1 MGLDDN
7 HALSLDSKHSA
18 AYMKSPAA
26 LMAILIIFSMVS
38 GCFGSEEKEDVEYDS
53 PFTFDQ
59 GEIPSTTWYHYAG
72 TVSSPFAV
80 NAIDSYSITNANIT
94 HNLTGNN
101 VPFFTQAT
109 YYGTGWDT
117 FEPTIGVTSSGAI
130 FFTNYN
136 GLGDGTHIIRSRD
149 QGQTWEDVGPFGMS
163 DDQGQTPNSNDPYLY
178 VDKFNDK
185 LVKFDMHALTAMFV
199 EYSDNDGETWSTPF
213 PVEGYYAPQDH
224 QSIASMPHGNAIVG
238 DVVYVYCINTG
249 SPALGAQCSRSLDG
263 GHTWD
268 AQQIGYPTESF
279 GNQCSGL
286 HGHVA
291 GGSDGSI
298 YRGNPSCEG
307 PAVYASHDGG
317 YTWTENTITT
327 EVGMQ
332 QGWHSHEVAVAV
344 DEGGNV
350 HATWISTDMMP
361 WYAYSRDKGE
371 TWSSPVMIAAPTVK
385 ETGFPTI
392 FAGDE
397 GRVVMGYI
405 GEVVDCN
412 EMNNTTAK
420 HCGWG
425 GYMAIMTDAFTENP
439 LITSVVVNLPE
450 DALDITSDCGNVR
463 CGGFGDFID
472 VELDDEGRPWIA
484 LAHNAAGTE
493 EAIIGTLVTG
503 PSLYGDVVQLYDLPL
518 GGVSSLKMI

>member
-1 MGLDDN
+1 MVI
-7 HALSLDSKHSA
+7 LSSSL
-18 AYMKSPAA
+18 
-26 LMAILIIFSMVS
+26 S
-38 GCFGSEEKEDVEYDS
+38 GCLLWGEEEAEEGEGTGPFAFDED
-53 PFTFDQ
+53 
-59 GEIPSTTWYHYAG
+59 IPSTTWYHYPG
-72 TVSSPFAV
+72 TVTEPW
-80 NAIDSYSITNANIT
+80 AIDATSPSAVSAANIT
-94 HNLTGNN
+94 ANLTGANT
-101 VPFFTQAT
+101 PFFASAT

-136 GLGDGTHIIRSRD
+136 GLGDGTHIIRSKD
-149 QGQTWEDVGPFGMS
+149 WGQTWEDVGPFGMS

-178 VDKFNDK
+178 VDKFNDR

-199 EYSDNDGETWSTPF
+199 EYSDDDGETWSTPF

-224 QSIASMPHGNAIVG
+224 QSIASMPHENAIVG

-268 AQQIGYPTESF
+268 PQRIGYPTESF

-317 YTWTENTITT
+317 YTWSEHTITT

-332 QGWHSHEVAVAV
+332 QGWHSHEVATAV

-361 WYAYSRDKGE
+361 WYAYSRDQGM
-371 TWSSPVMIAAPTVK
+371 TWSQPMMVAAPGVN
-385 ETGFPTI
+385 ESGFPTI

-397 GRVVMGYI
+397 GRVVIGYI
-405 GEVVDCN
+405 GEVNDVEN
-412 EMNNTTAK
+412 ENATGGV
-420 HCGWG
+420 GWG
-425 GYMAIMTDAFTENP
+425 GYMAIMTNAFEERP
-439 LITSVVVNLPE
+439 LITSVVVNSP
-450 DALDITSDCGNVR
+450 DDPLDVTSDCGNVR

-472 VELDDEGRPWIA
+472 VELDDAGRPWIA
-484 LAHNAAGTE
+484 LAHNAAGFE
-493 EAIIGTLVTG
+493 EAIVGTLTEG
-503 PSLYGDVVQLYDLPL
+503 PALYGDIVALDSLPP
-518 GGVSSLKMI
+518 GGNSTLKMG

>member
-1 MGLDDN
+1 MDGTNKHECVLFFN
-7 HALSLDSKHSA
+7 RWSLRCIMRSN
-18 AYMKSPAA
+18 A
-26 LMAILIIFSMVS
+26 LMMVSVILCSSLTGCFASESTIDITEDNIFS
-38 GCFGSEEKEDVEYDS
+38 FSE
-53 PFTFDQ
+53 
-59 GEIPSTTWYHYAG
+59 GEIPITTWYHFAG
-72 TVSSPFAV
+72 SV
-80 NAIDSYSITNANIT
+80 NRPWTIDATNSFEVNSANLIF
-94 HNLTGNN
+94 NLSGFN
-101 VPFFTQAT
+101 VPYYTSGT

-117 FEPTIGVTSSGAI
+117 FEPTIGITSSGAI

-149 QGQTWEDVGPFGMS
+149 QGQTWEDVGPFNQI
-163 DDQGQTPNSNDPYLY
+163 DDDSGQTPNSNDPYLY

-185 LVKFDMHALTAMFV
+185 LVKFDMHALASMFV
-199 EYSDNDGETWSTPF
+199 EYSEDEGESWSVPF

-224 QSIASMPHGNAIVG
+224 QSIASVPHENAILG
-238 DVVYVYCINTG
+238 GIVYVYCINTG

-268 AQQIGYPTESF
+268 LQQIGYPTESF

-317 YTWTENTITT
+317 YTWSEHTITT

-332 QGWHSHEVAVAV
+332 EGWHSHEVAVAV

-371 TWSSPVMIAAPTVK
+371 TWSSPMMVAAPVVN
-385 ETGFPTI
+385 ESGFPTI

-397 GRVVMGYI
+397 GRIVIGYI
-405 GEVVDCN
+405 GESHDWN
-412 EMNNTTAK
+412 ESTGG
-420 HCGWG
+420 GWS
-425 GYMAIMTDAFTENP
+425 GYMAIMTDTFSESP
-439 LITSVVVNLPE
+439 LITSVAVNLPT
-450 DALDITSDCGNVR
+450 DPLDILPDCGNIR

-472 VELDDEGRPWIA
+472 VEIDDEGRPWIA
-484 LAHNAAGTE
+484 LAHNAAGNE
-493 EAIIGTLVTG
+493 EAIIGTIMTG
-503 PSLYGDVVQLYDLPL
+503 PALYGEIVQLPFLPE
-518 GGVSSLKMI
+518 GGNSTLKM

>member
-1 MGLDDN
+1 MVI
-7 HALSLDSKHSA
+7 LSSSL
-18 AYMKSPAA
+18 
-26 LMAILIIFSMVS
+26 S
-38 GCFGSEEKEDVEYDS
+38 GCLLWGEEEAEEGEGTGPFAFDED
-53 PFTFDQ
+53 
-59 GEIPSTTWYHYAG
+59 IPSTTWYHYPG
-72 TVSSPFAV
+72 TVTEPW
-80 NAIDSYSITNANIT
+80 AIDATSPSAVSAANIT
-94 HNLTGNN
+94 ANLTGANT
-101 VPFFTQAT
+101 PFFASAT

-136 GLGDGTHIIRSRD
+136 GLGDGTHIIRSKD
-149 QGQTWEDVGPFGMS
+149 WGQTWEDVGPFGMS

-178 VDKFNDK
+178 VDKFNDR

-199 EYSDNDGETWSTPF
+199 EYSDDDGETWSTPF

-224 QSIASMPHGNAIVG
+224 QSIASMPHENAIVG

-268 AQQIGYPTESF
+268 PQRIGYPTESF

-317 YTWTENTITT
+317 YTWSEHTITT

-332 QGWHSHEVAVAV
+332 QGWHSHEVATAV

-361 WYAYSRDKGE
+361 WYAYSRDQGM
-371 TWSSPVMIAAPTVK
+371 TWSQPMMVAAPGVN
-385 ETGFPTI
+385 ESGFPTI

-397 GRVVMGYI
+397 GRVVIGYI
-405 GEVVDCN
+405 GEVNDVEN
-412 EMNNTTAK
+412 ENATGGV
-420 HCGWG
+420 GWG
-425 GYMAIMTDAFTENP
+425 GYMAILTNAFEERP
-439 LITSVVVNLPE
+439 LITSVVVNSP
-450 DALDITSDCGNVR
+450 DDPLDVTSDCGNVR

-472 VELDDEGRPWIA
+472 VELDDAGRPWIA
-484 LAHNAAGTE
+484 LAHNAAGFE
-493 EAIIGTLVTG
+493 EAIVGTLTEG
-503 PSLYGDVVQLYDLPL
+503 PALYGDIVALDSLPP
-518 GGVSSLKMI
+518 GGNSTLKMG

>member
-1 MGLDDN
+1 MR
-7 HALSLDSKHSA
+7 SI
-18 AYMKSPAA
+18 A
-26 LMAILIIFSMVS
+26 LMLTLLLVAPVLS
-38 GCFGSEEKEDVEYDS
+38 GCFGGGEGGEEESGSIFYFE
-53 PFTFDQ
+53 Q
-59 GEIPSTTWYHYAG
+59 GEIPSTTWYHYPGSVA
-72 TVSSPFAV
+72 SPFAV
-80 NAIDSYSITNANIT
+80 DATDFDAVVAANIT
-94 HNLTGNN
+94 SNLTGMST
-101 VPFFTQAT
+101 PFFTEAT
-109 YYGTGWDT
+109 YYGTGYDT
-117 FEPTIGVTSSGAI
+117 FEPTIGITSSGAI
-130 FFTNYN
+130 FFTNWN

-149 QGQTWEDVGPFGMS
+149 LGQTWEDVGPFGMS

-178 VDKFNDK
+178 VDKFSDR
-185 LVKFDMHALTAMFV
+185 LVKFDMHALTMMFV
-199 EYSDNDGETWSTPF
+199 EYSTDDGETWSAPF

-224 QSIASMPHGNAIVG
+224 QSIASMPHSNAIVG

-263 GHTWD
+263 GHSWD
-268 AQQIGYPTESF
+268 PQRIGYPTESF

-317 YTWTENTITT
+317 YTWSEHTITT
-327 EVGMQ
+327 EVPMQ

-350 HATWISTDMMP
+350 HATWISIDQMP
-361 WYAYSRDKGE
+361 WYAYSRDRGE
-371 TWSSPVMIAAPTVK
+371 TWSEPMMVAAPNVT

-392 FAGDE
+392 FAGEE
-397 GRVVMGYI
+397 GRVVLGYI
-405 GEVVDCN
+405 GEVNDC
-412 EMNNTTAK
+412 ETTGNNTTEGNNSV
-420 HCGWG
+420 CGWG
-425 GYMAIMTDAFTENP
+425 GYMAIMTDAFAENP

-450 DALDITSDCGNVR
+450 DPLDITSDCGNVR

-472 VELDDEGRPWIA
+472 VELDDNGRPWIA

-493 EAIIGTLVTG
+493 EAVIGTLMTG
-503 PSLYGDVVQLYDLPL
+503 PSLYGEVGQLPILAA
-518 GGVSSLKMI
+518 GGVSSLKM

>member
-1 MGLDDN
+1 MDGTNKHECVLFFN
-7 HALSLDSKHSA
+7 RWSLRCIMRSN
-18 AYMKSPAA
+18 A
-26 LMAILIIFSMVS
+26 LMMVSVILCSSLTGCFASESTIDITEDNIFS
-38 GCFGSEEKEDVEYDS
+38 FSE
-53 PFTFDQ
+53 
-59 GEIPSTTWYHYAG
+59 GEIPITTWYHFAG
-72 TVSSPFAV
+72 SV
-80 NAIDSYSITNANIT
+80 NRPWTIDATNSFEVNSANLIF
-94 HNLTGNN
+94 NLSGFN
-101 VPFFTQAT
+101 VPYYTSGT

-117 FEPTIGVTSSGAI
+117 FEPTIGITSSGAI

-149 QGQTWEDVGPFGMS
+149 QGQTWEDVGPFNQI
-163 DDQGQTPNSNDPYLY
+163 DDDSGQTPNSNDPYLY

-185 LVKFDMHALTAMFV
+185 LVKFDMHALASMFV
-199 EYSDNDGETWSTPF
+199 EYSEDEGESWSVPF

-224 QSIASMPHGNAIVG
+224 QSIASVPHENAILG
-238 DVVYVYCINTG
+238 GIVYVYCINTG

-268 AQQIGYPTESF
+268 LQQIGYPTESF

-317 YTWTENTITT
+317 YTWSEHTITT

-371 TWSSPVMIAAPTVK
+371 TWSSPMMVAAPVVN
-385 ETGFPTI
+385 ESGFPTI

-397 GRVVMGYI
+397 GRIVIGYI
-405 GEVVDCN
+405 GESHDWN
-412 EMNNTTAK
+412 ESTGG
-420 HCGWG
+420 GWS
-425 GYMAIMTDAFTENP
+425 GYMAIMTDTFSESP
-439 LITSVVVNLPE
+439 LITSVAVNLPT
-450 DALDITSDCGNVR
+450 DPLDILPDCGNIR

-472 VELDDEGRPWIA
+472 VEIDDEGRPWIA
-484 LAHNAAGTE
+484 LAHNAAGNE
-493 EAIIGTLVTG
+493 EAIIGTIMTG
-503 PSLYGDVVQLYDLPL
+503 PALYGEIVQLPFLPE
-518 GGVSSLKMI
+518 GGNSTLKM

>member
-1 MGLDDN
+1 MRSVSVML
-7 HALSLDSKHSA
+7 ALL
-18 AYMKSPAA
+18 
-26 LMAILIIFSMVS
+26 LMAPLLS
-38 GCFGSEEKEDVEYDS
+38 GCFGSEKQAEEVIE
-53 PFTFDQ
+53 TAFDFEQ
-59 GEIPSTTWYHYAG
+59 GEIPRTTWYHYPG
-72 TVSSPFAV
+72 TVSSPMAV
-80 NAIDSYSITNANIT
+80 DATDPNAVLAANIT
-94 HNLTGNN
+94 SNLTGMSL
-101 VPFFTQAT
+101 PFFAEAT
-109 YYGTGWDT
+109 YYGTGYDT
-117 FEPTIGVTSSGAI
+117 FEPTIGITSSGAI
-130 FFTNYN
+130 FFTNWN

-149 QGQTWEDVGPFGMS
+149 WGQTWEDVGPFGMS

-185 LVKFDMHALTAMFV
+185 LVKFDMHALTMMFV
-199 EYSDNDGETWSTPF
+199 EYSNDDGETWSAPF

-224 QSIASMPHGNAIVG
+224 QSIASMPHSNAIVG

-249 SPALGAQCSRSLDG
+249 SPALGAQCSRSIDG

-268 AQQIGYPTESF
+268 AQRIGYPTESF

-291 GGSDGSI
+291 GGSDGSV

-317 YTWTENTITT
+317 YTWSEHTITT
-327 EVGMQ
+327 DVPMQ

-350 HATWISTDMMP
+350 HATWISIDQMP
-361 WYAYSRDKGE
+361 WYAYSRDQGQ
-371 TWSSPVMIAAPTVK
+371 TWSEPMMVAAPTVT

-397 GRVVMGYI
+397 GRVVVGYI
-405 GEVVDCN
+405 GEVNDC
-412 EMNNTTAK
+412 ESVGNNTTDGGSSE
-420 HCGWG
+420 CGWG
-425 GYMAIMTDAFTENP
+425 GYMAIMTDAFAENP

-450 DALDITSDCGNVR
+450 DPLDITSDCGNVR

-472 VELDDEGRPWIA
+472 VELDDFGRPWIA

-493 EAIIGTLVTG
+493 EAVIGTLMTG
-503 PSLYGDVVQLYDLPL
+503 PSLYGEVVQLPPLPV
-518 GGVSSLKMI
+518 GGVSSLKM

>member
-1 MGLDDN
+1 MDGTNKHERVLFFN
-7 HALSLDSKHSA
+7 RWSLRCIMRSN
-18 AYMKSPAA
+18 A
-26 LMAILIIFSMVS
+26 LMMVSVILCSSLTGCFASESTIDITEDNIFS
-38 GCFGSEEKEDVEYDS
+38 FSE
-53 PFTFDQ
+53 
-59 GEIPSTTWYHYAG
+59 GEIPITTWYHFAG
-72 TVSSPFAV
+72 SV
-80 NAIDSYSITNANIT
+80 NRPWTIDATNSFEVNSANLIF
-94 HNLTGNN
+94 NLSGFN
-101 VPFFTQAT
+101 VPYYTSGT

-117 FEPTIGVTSSGAI
+117 FEPTIGITSSGAI

-149 QGQTWEDVGPFGMS
+149 QGQTWEDVGPFNQI
-163 DDQGQTPNSNDPYLY
+163 DDDSGQTPNSNDPYLY

-185 LVKFDMHALTAMFV
+185 LVKFDMHALASMFV
-199 EYSDNDGETWSTPF
+199 EYSEDEGESWSVPF

-224 QSIASMPHGNAIVG
+224 QSIASVPHENAILG
-238 DVVYVYCINTG
+238 GIVYVYCINTG

-268 AQQIGYPTESF
+268 LQQIGYPTESF

-317 YTWTENTITT
+317 YTWSEHTITT

-371 TWSSPVMIAAPTVK
+371 TWSSPMMVAAPVVN
-385 ETGFPTI
+385 ESGFPTI

-397 GRVVMGYI
+397 GRIVIGYI
-405 GEVVDCN
+405 GESHDWN
-412 EMNNTTAK
+412 ESTGG
-420 HCGWG
+420 GWS
-425 GYMAIMTDAFTENP
+425 GYMAIMTDTFSESP
-439 LITSVVVNLPE
+439 LITSVAVNLPT
-450 DALDITSDCGNVR
+450 DPLDILPDCGNIR

-472 VELDDEGRPWIA
+472 VEIDDEGRPWIA
-484 LAHNAAGTE
+484 LAHNAAGNE
-493 EAIIGTLVTG
+493 EAIIGTIMTG
-503 PSLYGDVVQLYDLPL
+503 PALYGEIVQLPFLPE
-518 GGVSSLKMI
+518 GGNSTLKM

>member
-1 MGLDDN
+1 MDGTNKHERVLFFN
-7 HALSLDSKHSA
+7 RWSLRCIMRSN
-18 AYMKSPAA
+18 A
-26 LMAILIIFSMVS
+26 LMMVGVILCSSLTGCFASESTIDITEDNIFS
-38 GCFGSEEKEDVEYDS
+38 FSE
-53 PFTFDQ
+53 
-59 GEIPSTTWYHYAG
+59 GEIPITTWYHFAG
-72 TVSSPFAV
+72 SV
-80 NAIDSYSITNANIT
+80 NRPWTIDATNSFEVNSA
-94 HNLTGNN
+94 NLTFNLSGFN
-101 VPFFTQAT
+101 VPYYTSGT

-117 FEPTIGVTSSGAI
+117 FEPTIGITSSGAI

-149 QGQTWEDVGPFGMS
+149 QGQTWEDVGPFNQI
-163 DDQGQTPNSNDPYLY
+163 DDDSGQTPNSNDPYLY

-185 LVKFDMHALTAMFV
+185 LVKFDMHALASMFV
-199 EYSDNDGETWSTPF
+199 EYSEDEGESWSVPF

-224 QSIASMPHGNAIVG
+224 QSIASVPHENAILG
-238 DVVYVYCINTG
+238 GIVYVYCINTG

-268 AQQIGYPTESF
+268 LQQIGYPAESF

-317 YTWTENTITT
+317 YTWSEHTITT

-371 TWSSPVMIAAPTVK
+371 TWSSPMMVAAPVVN
-385 ETGFPTI
+385 ESGFPTI
-392 FAGDE
+392 FAGDS
-397 GRVVMGYI
+397 GRIVIGYI
-405 GEVVDCN
+405 GESHDWN
-412 EMNNTTAK
+412 ESTGG
-420 HCGWG
+420 GWS
-425 GYMAIMTDAFTENP
+425 GYMAIMTDTFSESP
-439 LITSVVVNLPE
+439 LITSVAVNLPT
-450 DALDITSDCGNVR
+450 DPLDILPDCGNIR

-472 VELDDEGRPWIA
+472 VEIDDEGRPWIA
-484 LAHNAAGTE
+484 LAHNAAGNE
-493 EAIIGTLVTG
+493 EAIIGTIMTG
-503 PSLYGDVVQLYDLPL
+503 PALYGEIVQLPFLPE
-518 GGVSSLKMI
+518 GGNSTLKM

>member
-1 MGLDDN
+1 MDGTNKHGCVLFFN
-7 HALSLDSKHSA
+7 RWSLRCIMRSN
-18 AYMKSPAA
+18 A
-26 LMAILIIFSMVS
+26 LMMVGVILCSSLTGCFASESTIDITEDNIFS
-38 GCFGSEEKEDVEYDS
+38 FSE
-53 PFTFDQ
+53 
-59 GEIPSTTWYHYAG
+59 GEIPITTWYHFAG
-72 TVSSPFAV
+72 SV
-80 NAIDSYSITNANIT
+80 NRPWTIDATNSFEVNSA
-94 HNLTGNN
+94 NLTFNLSGFN
-101 VPFFTQAT
+101 VPYYTSGT

-117 FEPTIGVTSSGAI
+117 FEPTIGITSSGAI

-149 QGQTWEDVGPFGMS
+149 QGQTWEDVGPFNQI
-163 DDQGQTPNSNDPYLY
+163 DDDSGQTPNSNDPYLY

-185 LVKFDMHALTAMFV
+185 LVKFDMHALASMFV
-199 EYSDNDGETWSTPF
+199 EYSEDEGESWSVPF

-224 QSIASMPHGNAIVG
+224 QSIASVPHENAILG
-238 DVVYVYCINTG
+238 GIVYVYCINTG

-268 AQQIGYPTESF
+268 LQQIGYPTESF

-317 YTWTENTITT
+317 YTWSEHTITT

-371 TWSSPVMIAAPTVK
+371 TWSSPMMVAAPVVN
-385 ETGFPTI
+385 ESGFPTI

-397 GRVVMGYI
+397 GRIVIGYI
-405 GEVVDCN
+405 GESHDWN
-412 EMNNTTAK
+412 ESTGG
-420 HCGWG
+420 GWS
-425 GYMAIMTDAFTENP
+425 GYMAIMTDTFSESP
-439 LITSVVVNLPE
+439 LITSVAVNLPT
-450 DALDITSDCGNVR
+450 DPLDILPDCGNIR

-472 VELDDEGRPWIA
+472 VEIDDEGRPWIA
-484 LAHNAAGTE
+484 LAHNAAGNE
-493 EAIIGTLVTG
+493 EAIIGTIMTG
-503 PSLYGDVVQLYDLPL
+503 PALYGEIVQLPFLPE
-518 GGVSSLKMI
+518 GGNSTLKM

>member
-1 MGLDDN
+1 MRTG
-7 HALSLDSKHSA
+7 A
-18 AYMKSPAA
+18 AA
-26 LMAILIIFSMVS
+26 LVLVLLSSSLS
-38 GCFGSEEKEDVEYDS
+38 GCFFWVDDAPSVSEEVG
-53 PFTFDQ
+53 PFVFD
-59 GEIPSTTWYHYAG
+59 EAIPTTTWYHYPG
-72 TVSSPFAV
+72 TVTEPWAV
-80 NAIDSYSITNANIT
+80 DATNPLMVSAANIT
-94 HNLTGNN
+94 ANLTGPNT
-101 VPFFTQAT
+101 PIFTNAT

-178 VDKFNDK
+178 VDKFNDR

-199 EYSDNDGETWSTPF
+199 EYSDDDGETWSTPF

-224 QSIASMPHGNAIVG
+224 QSIASMPHENALVG

-268 AQQIGYPTESF
+268 PQRIGYPTESF

-317 YTWTENTITT
+317 YTWSEHTITT

-332 QGWHSHEVAVAV
+332 QGWHSHEVATAV

-361 WYAYSRDKGE
+361 WYAYSRDQGMS
-371 TWSSPVMIAAPTVK
+371 WSEPMMVAAPGVN

-397 GRVVMGYI
+397 GRVVIGYI
-405 GEVVDCN
+405 GEVNDIAN
-412 EMNNTTAK
+412 ENATGGV
-420 HCGWG
+420 GWG
-425 GYMAIMTDAFTENP
+425 GYMAIMTNAFEERP
-439 LITSVVVNLPE
+439 LITSVVVNSP
-450 DALDITSDCGNVR
+450 DDPLDVTSDCGNVR

-472 VELDDEGRPWIA
+472 VELDDVGRPWIA
-484 LAHNAAGTE
+484 LAHNAAGFE
-493 EAIIGTLVTG
+493 EAIIGTLTEG
-503 PSLYGDVVQLYDLPL
+503 PALYGEIVALDSLPS
-518 GGVSSLKMI
+518 GGNSTLKMG

>member
-1 MGLDDN
+1 MRGVATLL
-7 HALSLDSKHSA
+7 AL
-18 AYMKSPAA
+18 
-26 LMAILIIFSMVS
+26 LIIAPAIS
-38 GCFGSEEKEDVEYDS
+38 GCFGGENKVTPDEEGSFSFE
-53 PFTFDQ
+53 Q
-59 GEIPSTTWYHYAG
+59 GDIPATTWYHYPG
-72 TVSSPFAV
+72 TVSSPFA
-80 NAIDSYSITNANIT
+80 IDATDAAAVAAANIT
-94 HNLTGNN
+94 ANLSGANA
-101 VPFFTQAT
+101 PFFAQGT

-117 FEPTIGVTSSGAI
+117 FEPTIGITGSGAI

-199 EYSDNDGETWSTPF
+199 EYSNDDGETWSVPF

-224 QSIASMPHGNAIVG
+224 QSIASMPHENAIVG
-238 DVVYVYCINTG
+238 NVVYVYCINTG

-268 AQQIGYPTESF
+268 AQQLGFPTESF

-286 HGHVA
+286 HGHVS

-317 YTWTENTITT
+317 YSWSEHTITT

-332 QGWHSHEVAVAV
+332 QGWHSHEVATAV

-361 WYAYSRDKGE
+361 WYSYSRDKGVS
-371 TWSSPVMIAAPTVK
+371 WSNPVMVAVPGVK

-397 GRVVMGYI
+397 GRVVIGYI
-405 GEVVDCN
+405 GEVNDCEN
-412 EMNNTTAK
+412 TNNTTGDY
-420 HCGWG
+420 CGWG
-425 GYMAIMTDAFTENP
+425 GYMAIMTDAFADAP

-450 DALDITSDCGNVR
+450 DPLDITSDCGNVR

-493 EAIIGTLVTG
+493 EAVIGTLMTG
-503 PSLYGDVVQLYDLPL
+503 PSLYGEFVQLPLLPA
-518 GGVSSLKMI
+518 GGNSTLKM

>member
-1 MGLDDN
+1 MRTG
-7 HALSLDSKHSA
+7 
-18 AYMKSPAA
+18 AA
-26 LMAILIIFSMVS
+26 LLVLVLLSSSLS
-38 GCFGSEEKEDVEYDS
+38 GCFFWEDDGPSESEEVGL
-53 PFTFDQ
+53 FVFDKP
-59 GEIPSTTWYHYAG
+59 IPTTTWYHYPG
-72 TVSSPFAV
+72 TVNEPWAV
-80 NAIDSYSITNANIT
+80 DATNQMAVSAANIT
-94 HNLTGNN
+94 ANLTGSNA
-101 VPFFTQAT
+101 PFFANAT

-136 GLGDGTHIIRSRD
+136 GLGDGTHIIRSKD

-178 VDKFNDK
+178 VDKFNDR

-199 EYSDNDGETWSTPF
+199 EYSDDDGETWSVPF

-224 QSIASMPHGNAIVG
+224 QSIASMPHENALVG

-249 SPALGAQCSRSLDG
+249 SPALGAQCSRSMDG

-268 AQQIGYPTESF
+268 PQRIGYPTESF

-317 YTWTENTITT
+317 YTWSEHTITT

-332 QGWHSHEVAVAV
+332 QGWHSHEVATAV

-361 WYAYSRDKGE
+361 WYAYSRD
-371 TWSSPVMIAAPTVK
+371 
-385 ETGFPTI
+385 
-392 FAGDE
+392 
-397 GRVVMGYI
+397 
-405 GEVVDCN
+405 
-412 EMNNTTAK
+412 
-420 HCGWG
+420 
-425 GYMAIMTDAFTENP
+425 
-439 LITSVVVNLPE
+439 
-450 DALDITSDCGNVR
+450 
-463 CGGFGDFID
+463 
-472 VELDDEGRPWIA
+472 
-484 LAHNAAGTE
+484 
-493 EAIIGTLVTG
+493 
-503 PSLYGDVVQLYDLPL
+503 Q
-518 GGVSSLKMI
+518 GVSWSCLLYTSPSPRDS

>member
-1 MGLDDN
+1 MRGAAGLLVLVI
-7 HALSLDSKHSA
+7 LSSSL
-18 AYMKSPAA
+18 
-26 LMAILIIFSMVS
+26 S
-38 GCFGSEEKEDVEYDS
+38 GCLLWGEEEAEEGEGTGPFAFDED
-53 PFTFDQ
+53 
-59 GEIPSTTWYHYAG
+59 IPSTTWYHYPG
-72 TVSSPFAV
+72 TVTEPW
-80 NAIDSYSITNANIT
+80 AIDATSPSAVSAANIT
-94 HNLTGNN
+94 ANLTGANT
-101 VPFFTQAT
+101 PFFASAT

-136 GLGDGTHIIRSRD
+136 GLGDGTHIIRSKD
-149 QGQTWEDVGPFGMS
+149 WGQTWEDVGPFGMS

-178 VDKFNDK
+178 VDKFNDR

-199 EYSDNDGETWSTPF
+199 EYSDDDGETWSTPF

-224 QSIASMPHGNAIVG
+224 QSIASMPHENAIVG

-268 AQQIGYPTESF
+268 PQRIGYPTESF

-317 YTWTENTITT
+317 YTWSEHTITT

-332 QGWHSHEVAVAV
+332 QGWHSHEVATAV

-361 WYAYSRDKGE
+361 WYAYSRDQGM
-371 TWSSPVMIAAPTVK
+371 TWSQPMMVAAPGVN
-385 ETGFPTI
+385 ESGFPTI

-397 GRVVMGYI
+397 GRVVIGYI
-405 GEVVDCN
+405 GEVNDVEN
-412 EMNNTTAK
+412 ENATGGV
-420 HCGWG
+420 GWG
-425 GYMAIMTDAFTENP
+425 GYMAILTNAFEERP
-439 LITSVVVNLPE
+439 LITSVVVNSP
-450 DALDITSDCGNVR
+450 DDPLDVTSDCGNVR

-472 VELDDEGRPWIA
+472 VELDDAGRPWIA
-484 LAHNAAGTE
+484 LAHNAAGFE
-493 EAIIGTLVTG
+493 EAIVGTLTEG
-503 PSLYGDVVQLYDLPL
+503 PALYGDIVALDSLPP
-518 GGVSSLKMI
+518 GGNSTLKMG